1 MADLS
6 YLFVQRDA
14 GSSVYT
20 AVAKYLQTREDKSWK
35 KVPKDST
42 RFNLMLGDRNKLPY
56 SKLGQI
62 RGLTQV
68 VNYYRGSDVICR
80 KASLVRTLKDYC
92 EEQKLRMFEWMP
104 TSFVIYP
111 PCDQEVVVIGEEKLV
126 RQRRS
131 RSDERDQLK
140 KCAERAPHVIWIAKS
155 SNGAKGDGIQISSD
169 VGSLVQ
175 MVDSQKKAYVIQQ
188 YIDSPLLLSGG
199 RKFDIRCWVLIDAT
213 YTIYL
218 YREGVLRTASEEYE
232 PDRLDHLTAHLTNHA
247 LQQELS
253 ENFGKY
259 EVGNEMFYDEFD
271 SFLQDK
277 YGVGLDTA
285 ILPQIRSIVKTC
297 LGIVQSKLNTTGLD
311 YWSFQL
317 LGFDFMVDS
326 DLKVWLLEVNGA
338 PACAQKLLSGL
349 VQSLVETA
357 IDPVFVPYGQVQYGP
372 NLFDQI

>member
-35 KVPKDST
+35 KVPRDST

-92 EEQKLRMFEWMP
+92 EEKKLHMFEWMP

-111 PCDQEVVVIGEEKLV
+111 PCDQEVVVIGEEKFV

-140 KCAERAPHVIWIAKS
+140 KCAEREPHVIWIAKS

-175 MVDSQKKAYVIQQ
+175 MVDSQRKAYVIQR

-199 RKFDIRCWVLIDAT
+199 RKFDI
-213 YTIYL
+213 
-218 YREGVLRTASEEYE
+218 
-232 PDRLDHLTAHLTNHA
+232 
-247 LQQELS
+247 
-253 ENFGKY
+253 
-259 EVGNEMFYDEFD
+259 

-277 YGVGLDTA
+277 YGVGLAAA

-311 YWSFQL
+311 FWSFQL
-317 LGFDFMVDS
+317 LGFDFMVDN

-338 PACAQKLLSGL
+338 PACAQKLLSSL

-357 IDPVFVPYGQVQYGP
+357 IDPLFVPYGQVQYGP

>member
-1 MADLS
+1 MADLT
-6 YLFVQRDA
+6 YLFVQRDLE
-14 GSSVYT
+14 SSVYA
-20 AVAKYLQTREDKSWK
+20 AVAKYLQRREDKSWK
-35 KVPKDST
+35 KVAKDST

-62 RGLTQV
+62 RGITQV
-68 VNYYRGSDVICR
+68 VNYYRGSDIICR

-92 EEQKLRMFEWMP
+92 EKKKLRMFEWMT

-111 PCDQEVVVIGEEKLV
+111 PCDEEVKVIGDETLV
-126 RQRRS
+126 RRRRS

-140 KCAERAPHVIWIAKS
+140 KFAEGKPRVTWIAKS
-155 SNGAKGDGIQISSD
+155 SSGAKGDGIRISSD
-169 VGSLVQ
+169 VESLVQ

-199 RKFDIRCWVLIDAT
+199 RKFDIRCWVLLDAT

-218 YREGVLRTASEEYE
+218 YREGVLRTASEEYA
-232 PDRLDHLTAHLTNHA
+232 PDRLDHLTAHLTNHS

-259 EVGNEMFYDEFD
+259 EIGNEMFYDEFD
-271 SFLQDK
+271 SFLQDN

-285 ILPQIRSIVKTC
+285 ILPQIRSIIKSC
-297 LGIVQSKLNTTGLD
+297 LGIVQSSLNTTGLD

-357 IDPVFVPYGQVQYGP
+357 IDPVFVPYGRVQHGP